1 MRHRT
6 RFIGRLQPRHLVA
19 RLARGDHRGVD
30 SLRGHLL
37 LAGAGLFDPN
47 FRRTVILI
55 GEHSEEGAM
64 GVVLNRPSPIPVDE
78 AVPPL
83 AELARL
89 TGSDGL
95 VYVGGPV
102 QPDAIVVLA
111 DFEEPERAGVL
122 VLGAIGFV
130 PGDVETD
137 SLDGLRRA
145 RVFAGY
151 AGWGAGQLEKELAE
165 SSWIVEPALPDDI
178 FTPDPESLWSAILR
192 RKGGRFA
199 LLAAMPEDPRLN

>member
-1 MRHRT
+1 M
-6 RFIGRLQPRHLVA
+6 GRRSECS
-19 RLARGDHRGVD
+19 RGDHRDVD

-55 GEHSEEGAM
+55 GEHGEEGAM
-64 GVVLNRPSPIPVDE
+64 GVVLNRPSLIPVAE

-83 AELARL
+83 ADLPGLDA
-89 TGSDGL
+89 GDGL
-95 VYVGGPV
+95 VYIGGPV

-122 VLGAIGFV
+122 VVGSIGFM
-130 PGDVETD
+130 PGDAEPD
-137 SLDGLRRA
+137 SIGGLRQA

-151 AGWGAGQLEKELAE
+151 AGWGPGQLEAELAE
-165 SSWIVEPALPDDI
+165 SSWIVEPTLLADI
-178 FTPDPESLWSAILR
+178 FTDRPGELWSDILR

-199 LLAAMPEDPRLN
+199 LLALMPDDPRLN

>member
-1 MRHRT
+1 MRR
-6 RFIGRLQPRHLVA
+6 RSQCP
-19 RLARGDHRGVD
+19 RGDHRDVD

-64 GVVLNRPSPIPVDE
+64 GVVLNRPSPIPVEE

-83 AELARL
+83 ADLAGL
-89 TGSDGL
+89 ADGDGL

-111 DFEEPERAGVL
+111 DFDQPERAGVL
-122 VLGAIGFV
+122 VLGSIGFL
-130 PGDVETD
+130 PGDVEDD
-137 SLDGLRRA
+137 SVGELRRA

-151 AGWGAGQLEKELAE
+151 AGWGAGQLEDELAE
-165 SSWIVEPALPDDI
+165 SSWIVERALPDDV
-178 FTPDPESLWSAILR
+178 FTHEPQTLWSEILR

-199 LLAAMPEDPRLN
+199 LLAHMPDDPRLN

>member
-1 MRHRT
+1 M
-6 RFIGRLQPRHLVA
+6 
-19 RLARGDHRGVD
+19 D
-30 SLRGHLL
+30 SLRGYLL

-55 GEHSEEGAM
+55 GEHGEEGAM
-64 GVVLNRPSPIPVDE
+64 GVVLNRPSPIPVEE

-83 AELARL
+83 AELPGLA
-89 TGSDGL
+89 GGDGL

-122 VLGAIGFV
+122 VFDTIGFV
-130 PGDVETD
+130 PGDVEPD
-137 SLDGLRRA
+137 SIGELRRA

-151 AGWGAGQLEKELAE
+151 AGWGAGQLEDELVE
-165 SSWIVEPALPDDI
+165 SSWVVEPAVADDV
-178 FTPDPESLWSAILR
+178 FTLEPGNLWSEILR

-199 LLAAMPEDPRLN
+199 LLAAMPDDPRLN

>member
-1 MRHRT
+1 S
-6 RFIGRLQPRHLVA
+6 
-19 RLARGDHRGVD
+19 RGDHRDMD

-37 LAGAGLFDPN
+37 LAGAGLYDPN
-47 FRRTVILI
+47 FRRTVILV

-64 GVVLNRPSPIPVDE
+64 GVVLNRPSPIPVAE

-83 AELARL
+83 AELPGLAN
-89 TGSDGL
+89 GDGL

-102 QPDAIVVLA
+102 QPDAIVVIA

-122 VLGAIGFV
+122 VLDTIGFV

-137 SLDGLRRA
+137 SIGELRRA

-151 AGWGAGQLEKELAE
+151 AGWGPGQLESELEE
-165 SSWIVEPALPDDI
+165 SSWIVE
-178 FTPDPESLWSAILR
+178 
-192 RKGGRFA
+192 
-199 LLAAMPEDPRLN
+199 